1 MADAKLLAPVVDG
14 VILVVGAEVSSL
26 GMVRRALSE
35 LQQIGSNVIGVV
47 LNRAKHVAGGYMR
60 DNLEKFY
67 NYGNEPVD
75 ATAAIEDT
83 AAVDAPRKIDG
94 DELPTMILLEDSGI
108 RSKQDGGM

>member
-1 MADAKLLAPVVDG
+1 M
-14 VILVVGAEVSSL
+14 
-26 GMVRRALSE
+26 
-35 LQQIGSNVIGVV
+35 

-83 AAVDAPRKIDG
+83 AAVDAPRKIDE

-108 RSKQDGGM
+108 RPKQDGGM